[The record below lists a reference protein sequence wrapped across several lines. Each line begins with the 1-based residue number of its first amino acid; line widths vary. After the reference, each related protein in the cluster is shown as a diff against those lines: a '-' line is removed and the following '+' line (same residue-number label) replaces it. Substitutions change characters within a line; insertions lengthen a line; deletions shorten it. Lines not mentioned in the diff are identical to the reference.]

1 MGTHPIFESD
11 FDCLTEMDRLLQ
23 LGRGGPG
30 MGAAGQEATQYDTA
44 EQIHISSLALL
55 KMMKHGRAGVPF
67 EVMGLMLGEFV
78 DDYTVRVADVFAM
91 PQSGTGVSVE
101 AVDPVFQAK
110 MLDMLKQTGRNEMV
124 VGWYHS
130 HPGFGCWLSGV
141 DINTQQSFEQLNQRA
156 VAVVI
161 DPIQSVKGKVVI
173 DAFRLISPQTLMLGQ
188 EPRQTTSNLGH
199 LNKPSIQAL
208 IHGLNRHYYSIA
220 INYRKN
226 ELEEKMLLNLNKK
239 KWSDGLCLK
248 TFESHSEGNC
258 ETLKKM
264 ADLAKSYVKSI
275 EEEQE
280 TPLEKRAVA
289 NVGKQDAKK
298 HLEYSLN
305 ELMSDNINQCL
316 GTMLDTVAF

>member
-1 MGTHPIFESD
+1 
-11 FDCLTEMDRLLQ
+11 
-23 LGRGGPG
+23 
-30 MGAAGQEATQYDTA
+30 
-44 EQIHISSLALL
+44 
-55 KMMKHGRAGVPF
+55 
-67 EVMGLMLGEFV
+67 ML
-78 DDYTVRVADVFAM
+78 
-91 PQSGTGVSVE
+91 
-101 AVDPVFQAK
+101 
-110 MLDMLKQTGRNEMV
+110 
-124 VGWYHS
+124 
-130 HPGFGCWLSGV
+130 LSG
-141 DINTQQSFEQLNQRA
+141 
-156 VAVVI
+156 I
-161 DPIQSVKGKVVI
+161 DQ
-173 DAFRLISPQTLMLGQ
+173 
-188 EPRQTTSNLGH
+188 
-199 LNKPSIQAL
+199 PSIQAL

-298 HLEYSLN
+298 HLDYSLN

-316 GTMLDTVAF
+316 GTMLNTVAF